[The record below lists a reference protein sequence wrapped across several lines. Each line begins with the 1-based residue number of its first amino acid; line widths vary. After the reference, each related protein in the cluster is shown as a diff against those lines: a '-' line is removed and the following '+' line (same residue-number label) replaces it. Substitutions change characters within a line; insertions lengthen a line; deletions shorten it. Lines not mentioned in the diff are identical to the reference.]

1 MAAPTAARAP
11 GAPASALD
19 RTARLDLLALVVGTV
34 AIRLPAVFAERHLTF
49 DDGVFGASAVAMRH
63 GGEPFKQVFSSQGPL
78 FLPLLWLVDLLGLRR
93 LDSPRL
99 LAVLAGVAL
108 VVAVYLIG
116 RALTDRTG
124 ALLAAGLTSVSASV
138 LWVTGPL
145 AADGV
150 ALALATVAMLLVLR
164 WREDVT
170 IGRAIWIG
178 IAVSAAIS
186 VKALLGVVLLPVVVV
201 LLAGRK
207 LAPIVAGAL
216 AAAAFHFALWLPWG
230 PSRVWDQ
237 AYQYHLDVAGSRT
250 PGANLSKTL
259 STLGDRDLPV
269 VAAVVLALAAAAWT
283 AYRRRATSA
292 ARSDAARADEP
303 LLDRL
308 VRWAQHPDVLLGLW
322 LAAVVLMLVTEHP
335 MWRPHVAHL
344 IPPLALLAV
353 RHRPPAAALL
363 VAAVLVVPYH
373 VVHAWGVLDPT
384 PFTGSAAQVEAALRS
399 MPRGALA
406 ISDDPGI
413 VYRAGRRTTNDLVDT
428 SILRIETG
436 RMDVDS
442 VMASARDRRVCAVV
456 VRSAVRWGSFRS
468 LPSRLAAAGYH
479 VVLPE
484 DPDGRVMYGRA
495 PCFR

>member
-1 MAAPTAARAP
+1 MATPAATRAP
-11 GAPASALD
+11 VASAPPLD
-19 RTARLDLLALVVGTV
+19 RTARRDLLALGVGTV
-34 AIRLPAVFAERHLTF
+34 LLRLPALFAERHLTF

-63 GGEPFKQVFSSQGPL
+63 GGEPFRQVFSSQGPL

-99 LAVLAGVAL
+99 LAVLAGVVL
-108 VVAVYLIG
+108 VVAVYLLG
-116 RALTDRTG
+116 RAVTDRAG
-124 ALLAAGLTSVSASV
+124 ALLAAALCSISASV

-170 IGRAIWIG
+170 VGRAIWIG

-201 LLAGRK
+201 LLAGRR
-207 LAPIVAGAL
+207 LAPIVSGAV
-216 AAAAFHFALWLPWG
+216 AALAFHFALWLPWG
-230 PSRVWDQ
+230 ASRVWDQ

-250 PGANLSKTL
+250 PGANLRKTL

-269 VAAVVLALAAAAWT
+269 VALVVLALAVAGWGAA
-283 AYRRRATSA
+283 RRRRTA
-292 ARSDAARADEP
+292 AGPAGPSTGREP
-303 LLDRL
+303 LVDRL
-308 VRWAQHPDVLLGLW
+308 VRWGQHPDVLLGLW

-344 IPPLALLAV
+344 VPPLALLAA
-353 RHRPPAAALL
+353 RHRPPAVALA
-363 VAAVLVVPYH
+363 VAAVVVLPYH

-384 PFTGSAAQVEAALRS
+384 PYRGTAAQVEAALEG
-399 MPRGALA
+399 MPKGAMA
-406 ISDDPGI
+406 ISDDPGL
-413 VYRAGRRTTNDLVDT
+413 VYRAGRRTTDDLVDT
-428 SILRIETG
+428 SVLRIQTG

-442 VMASARDRRVCAVV
+442 VVRSARDQRVCAVV
-456 VRSAVRWGSFRS
+456 VRSVVRWGSFPT
-468 LPSRLAAAGYH
+468 LPARLAAAGYH
-479 VVLPE
+479 VVLPR
-484 DPDGRVMYGRA
+484 DAHGRVMYGRA
-495 PCFR
+495 PCF